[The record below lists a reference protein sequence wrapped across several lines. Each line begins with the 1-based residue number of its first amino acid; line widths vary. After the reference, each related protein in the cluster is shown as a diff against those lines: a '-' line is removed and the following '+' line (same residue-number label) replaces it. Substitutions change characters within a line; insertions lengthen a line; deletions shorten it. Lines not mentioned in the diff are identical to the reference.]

1 MLVFDL
7 TAVQKQMLKAAENKT
22 EKAREQHV
30 NPNVNPLS
38 ALSSPPTDS
47 EKAFLAALG
56 IPVSGPLAPAMA
68 PEMMTGV
75 LVANSRLFKAALA
88 GGEKLLR
95 EGISQFER
103 GFAPATS
110 ATVIE
115 GFNQSRS
122 EAHKELGAR
131 ARGV

>member
-38 ALSSPPTDS
+38 ALSSPPTDRRQNI
-47 EKAFLAALG
+47 LNALG

-68 PEMMTGV
+68 PAMMTGV

-88 GGEKLLR
+88 GGEGR
-95 EGISQFER
+95 SQFGT
-103 GFAPATS
+103 GFPPKTVAPGIKAFR
-110 ATVIE
+110 E
-115 GFNQSRS
+115 SRS